1 MNVNYSQ
8 YSQVAGEIGD
18 NSDTLQRFVLL
29 ALASITLEFPQTL
42 LGIFGYGSIPIIV
55 AETALVIAGFLLVLH
70 ATSSGSMLR
79 KIRPSTLLAVV
90 IVIISVPEILEFTV
104 VQPLNMSTAILE
116 SAGASIIIAAS
127 LILFRS
133 KLTGNK
139 LALYLVIIS
148 AFVTATIGTATWL
161 GSAKYPTD
169 EVLLD
174 MFSAHLFLI
183 GKNPYL
189 VSNTANAFSY
199 YGFTSGY
206 TLSFATPKLTGGFVS
221 TLSYPALSFLYF
233 FPAVGLNI
241 NAPLWTMPAYVLP
254 AAALAF
260 AYRRTRILGLI
271 AMLFLVLNPQ
281 YFYQVRMGYI
291 DVLWVGLSM
300 LSIYFYKKPWL
311 SGILFGLALAV
322 KQDPVFLAP
331 FLMVFI
337 WREQGLQ
344 KALKWFAAAAMV
356 FLIINAYF
364 IALGP
369 GAFISSLLGPESSGL
384 LGIGFGPSQLS
395 FIGYFPMS
403 STFYTL
409 MEISVF
415 LILLVLYVFKYE
427 KLRYAFLAFPV
438 LIYLFNYRLLLEY
451 IMFWPLAALIIP
463 AIREPNISSEQVS
476 HSFRIGYKSRST
488 MTRTI
493 ATVSLCLVIAAI
505 PAGYAAHEYKEIPIF
520 HLSNPVVY
528 ETSSGEIYR
537 IMINVQL
544 KSSSVQASPVLFR
557 IVHEGAI
564 NDSNGLLWKPLY
576 KGEISS
582 RSVDIALIPLQASQ
596 EFTLNGTYILIAYY
610 GDAIG
615 HIPLKNGSVTVI

>member
-281 YFYQVRMGYI
+281 YFYQIRMGYI

-331 FLMVFI
+331 FLVVFI

-344 KALKWFAAAAMV
+344 RALKWFAAAAMA

-451 IMFWPLAALIIP
+451 IMFWPLAAFIIP
-463 AIREPNISSEQVS
+463 AIREPNVRSEQVS
-476 HSFRIGYKSRST
+476 RSLRIGYKPRST

-493 ATVSLCLVIAAI
+493 ATVALCLVIAAI
-505 PAGYAAHEYKEIPIF
+505 PAGYAAHEHKEIPIF

-537 IMINVQL
+537 IMISVQL

-564 NDSNGLLWKPLY
+564 NDSNGLLWTPLY
-576 KGEISS
+576 QGEISS
-582 RSVDIALIPLQASQ
+582 SSVDIALIPLQASQ